1 MLKAFNK
8 LKKRALIA
16 VATLVAQTTTT
27 PASSIETAQ
36 NIANS
41 LSQLLFPLI
50 TIIILI
56 ALPILVFKVINETIL
71 DIIRR

>member
-1 MLKAFNK
+1 MKVLSK

-16 VATLVAQTTTT
+16 VLALVAQTTTT
-27 PASSIETAQ
+27 PASSVNLAQ

-41 LSQLLFPLI
+41 LSELIFPLLAV
-50 TIIILI
+50 IILI

-71 DIIRR
+71 DIIKR

>member
-1 MLKAFNK
+1 VKVLSK

-16 VATLVAQTTTT
+16 VLALVAQTTTT
-27 PASSIETAQ
+27 PASSVNLAQ

-41 LSQLLFPLI
+41 LSELIFPLLAV
-50 TIIILI
+50 IILI

-71 DIIRR
+71 DIIKR